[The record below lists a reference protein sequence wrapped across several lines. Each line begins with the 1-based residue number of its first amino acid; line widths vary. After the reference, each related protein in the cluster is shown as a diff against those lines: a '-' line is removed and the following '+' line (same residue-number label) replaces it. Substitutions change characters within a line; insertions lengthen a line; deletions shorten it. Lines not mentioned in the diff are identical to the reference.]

1 MPYSRPPSPQAA
13 VERLLAGNQRYI
25 DEHPQAPVSS
35 ASRIELA
42 SGQQPFAVVVGCS
55 DSRVPVETI
64 FDQAPGNLFVV
75 RVAGHVISDEVLASA
90 EYGVA
95 VLGSMIVLVL
105 GHSACGAVQATLD
118 HLATGAPLP
127 GHVDRLVEAIAPAVR
142 DCPGVAEAVNAN
154 AAAAAHQLYERSQ
167 ILREAARAGTIR
179 IAAATY
185 DLHSGR
191 VRMLESYV
199 GSQT

>member
-13 VERLLAGNQRYI
+13 IERLLAGNQRYI

-42 SGQQPFAVVVGCS
+42 SGQQPFAVVMGCS
-55 DSRVPVETI
+55 DSRVPIEAI

-95 VLGSMIVLVL
+95 ILGAMVVVVL
-105 GHSACGAVQATLD
+105 GHTGCGAVQATLD
-118 HLATGAPLP
+118 HLNAGTSFP
-127 GHVDRLVEAIAPAVR
+127 GHIGRLVEEIAPLIPPNASLDDAVR
-142 DCPGVAEAVNAN
+142 AN
-154 AAAAAHQLYERSQ
+154 ASAVAASLHVRSPMLRDAAKDGS
-167 ILREAARAGTIR
+167 IG

-185 DLHSGR
+185 DLHDGR
-191 VRMLESYV
+191 V
-199 GSQT
+199 TFIP